1 MKLRGR
7 SPSCGIY
14 YLEPLR
20 AKRGAEEPVGRILM
34 KLNPSLYLYFP
45 FNYIT
50 IYIKSQQKYRK
61 ECSSG
66 ISFYNK

>member
-20 AKRGAEEPVGRILM
+20 AKRGAEEPVGKTLTKLEPILI
-34 KLNPSLYLYFP
+34 LILPLLLYHRLYKKS
-45 FNYIT
+45 
-50 IYIKSQQKYRK
+50 IKNMYK
-61 ECSSG
+61 
-66 ISFYNK
+66 I

>member
-20 AKRGAEEPVGRILM
+20 AKRGAEEPVGKTLIELEPILI
-34 KLNPSLYLYFP
+34 LILPLLL
-45 FNYIT
+45 
-50 IYIKSQQKYRK
+50 
-61 ECSSG
+61 
-66 ISFYNK
+66 